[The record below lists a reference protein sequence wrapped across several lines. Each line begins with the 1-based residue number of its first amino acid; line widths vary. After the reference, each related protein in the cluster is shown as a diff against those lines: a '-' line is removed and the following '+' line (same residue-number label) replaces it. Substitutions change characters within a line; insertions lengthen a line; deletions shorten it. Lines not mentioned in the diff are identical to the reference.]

1 MVNTALLLLVE
12 AEVSSPYKSAGL
24 DLGRKPGCEKGKHQ
38 NKPEPA
44 KTNPES
50 ITTNEKLLSSHC
62 LLLSIEKVEK
72 KKIAIFNLPYSLY
85 FFSFLEFK

>member
-1 MVNTALLLLVE
+1 MNTALLLLVE
-12 AEVSSPYKSAGL
+12 AKVSSPYKSAGL

-44 KTNPES
+44 KTNRES

-62 LLLSIEKVEK
+62 LLLSIEKVAKK